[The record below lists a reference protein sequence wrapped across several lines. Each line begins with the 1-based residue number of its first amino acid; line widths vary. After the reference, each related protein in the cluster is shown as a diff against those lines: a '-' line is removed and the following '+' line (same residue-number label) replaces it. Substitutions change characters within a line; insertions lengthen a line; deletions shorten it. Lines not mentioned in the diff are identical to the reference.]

1 MNTYLEFEKPIES
14 LDNRILE
21 LRSLNEDAPSETLLE
36 EISNVEH
43 EINDTY
49 RKIFSN
55 ITPWQ
60 RTLIAR
66 HPDRPKT
73 KHYVENLIED
83 FFPLAGDRSFSDD
96 KAIVGGFGNFR
107 GKSVLIIGHEKG
119 YDTSSRIEHNFGMPR
134 PEGYRKAQRLM
145 RLAEQFDIPVI
156 SFVDTPGAYPGV
168 GAEQRGQAEA
178 IAKTTECCLS
188 LGVPIVAVIIGEGGS
203 GGAVAI
209 GTGNNVLMLENS
221 VYSVISPEGCSS
233 ILWKDT
239 SKTIEA
245 ASALKLTANDMLK
258 IDVVDKIISEPSGGA
273 HRHHLKVI
281 EDTGDAIEE
290 CLNILSN
297 QHGNDLKH
305 ARQERYL
312 QIGRSGL
319 FSEKLSTAN
328 TVLNNK
334 YGIIKDKKIFNKN
347 ILLQLVLLG
356 VFLFISILTWIYF
369 SS

>member
-1 MNTYLEFEKPIES
+1 MNTYLDFEKPIES
-14 LDNRILE
+14 LDARIIE
-21 LRSLNEDAPSETLLE
+21 LKSLNEDAPSESLLE
-36 EISNVEH
+36 EISNVEKD
-43 EINDTY
+43 INNEY
-49 RKIFSN
+49 QKIFSN
-55 ITPWQ
+55 ISPWQ

-73 KHYVENLIED
+73 KNYIENLIED

-96 KAIVGGFGNFR
+96 KAIIGGFGKFR
-107 GKSVLIIGHEKG
+107 GKSVLVIGHEKG
-119 YDTSSRIEHNFGMPR
+119 HDTSSRIEHNFGMPR

-145 RLAEQFDIPVI
+145 KLAEQFDLPVI

-178 IAKTTECCLS
+178 IAKSTECCLS
-188 LGVPIVAVIIGEGGS
+188 LGVPIVAIIIGEGGS

-221 VYSVISPEGCSS
+221 VYSVISPEACSS

-239 SKTIEA
+239 SKKVETA
-245 ASALKLTANDMLK
+245 AALKLTANDMFK
-258 IDVVDKIISEPSGGA
+258 IDVVDKIIPEPLGGA

-281 EDTGDAIEE
+281 QDTGDAIEE

-328 TVLNNK
+328 TVLDHK
-334 YGIIKDKKIFNKN
+334 YGVTKDKKFLNRN
-347 ILLQLVLLG
+347 NLLQIALLG
-356 VFLFISILTWIYF
+356 IFILISIITWIYF
-369 SS
+369 SN

>member
-1 MNTYLEFEKPIES
+1 MNTYLDFEKPIES
-14 LDNRILE
+14 LDARILE
-21 LRSLNEDAPSETLLE
+21 LKSLNDNAPSESLLE
-36 EISNVEH
+36 EISNVEKD
-43 EINDTY
+43 IKIAY
-49 RKIFSN
+49 QKIFSN

-73 KHYVENLIED
+73 KNYIENLIED
-83 FFPLAGDRSFSDD
+83 FFPLSGDRSFSDD
-96 KAIVGGFGNFR
+96 KAIIGGFGKFR
-107 GKSVLIIGHEKG
+107 GKSVLVIGHEKG
-119 YDTSSRIEHNFGMPR
+119 HDTSSRIEHNFGMPR

-145 RLAEQFDIPVI
+145 KLAEQFDVPVI

-178 IAKTTECCLS
+178 IAKSTECCLS

-221 VYSVISPEGCSS
+221 IYSVISPEACSS

-239 SKTIEA
+239 SKKIETA
-245 ASALKLTANDMLK
+245 AALKLTANDMIK
-258 IDVVDKIISEPSGGA
+258 VDVVDKIISEPLGGA
-273 HRHHLKVI
+273 HRHQLKVI
-281 EDTGDAIEE
+281 ESTGDEIES

-305 ARQERYL
+305 SRQERYL

-334 YGIIKDKKIFNKN
+334 YGITKNKKLFNYKF
-347 ILLQLVLLG
+347 LMQLTLVGAFVLMA
-356 VFLFISILTWIYF
+356 ILTWIYF
-369 SS
+369 MS

>member
-1 MNTYLEFEKPIES
+1 MNKYFDFEKPIEII
-14 LDNRILE
+14 DDKIKALE
-21 LRSLNEDAPSETLLE
+21 SNNEDNNLDLIQKYNLEKKNLLK
-36 EISNVEH
+36 
-43 EINDTY
+43 
-49 RKIFSN
+49 KIYSSL
-55 ITPWQ
+55 TSWQ
-60 RTLIAR
+60 KVKIAR
-66 HPDRPKT
+66 HSDRPHT
-73 KHYVENLIED
+73 LDYIENMFSNFIPLSGDKKFAED
-83 FFPLAGDRSFSDD
+83 R
-96 KAIVGGFGNFR
+96 AIVGGLAKIDGL
-107 GKSVLIIGHEKG
+107 SVMIIGNEKG
-119 YDTSSRIEHNFGMPR
+119 NSMEKRIEHNFGMAR

-334 YGIIKDKKIFNKN
+334 YGIIKDKKSFNKN

-369 SS
+369 TN